1 MGCSDQE
8 ACDNAAVGAALL
20 FPLSRFCCCSLLTL
34 LMTVSLLKK
43 KKKPGPIVS
52 GGRGYQESVSPSDFY
67 SPPLQKE
74 QDHTSAVHV
83 ANDAKGSKEE
93 TRAQIRPTAP
103 EGWREARAD

>member
-20 FPLSRFCCCSLLTL
+20 FPLSPFCCCSLLTL

-43 KKKPGPIVS
+43 KTPGPIVS

-67 SPPLQKE
+67 KKPLQKE
-74 QDHTSAVHV
+74 QDHTSTEI